1 MTTPVNNI
9 IISKGLHCL
18 AFHPAKLYEVPGVLK
33 FSSIE
38 INANKKNRKKNQTC
52 CSSEIKLKI
61 EETFNSLMPGGSKR
75 SHILKLTCS

>member
-9 IISKGLHCL
+9 IVSKGLYCL
-18 AFHPAKLYEVPGVLK
+18 AFHPAKLYEVPDVLK

-38 INANKKNRKKNQTC
+38 INANKKKIERRNQTC

-75 SHILKLTCS
+75 SHILRFVT